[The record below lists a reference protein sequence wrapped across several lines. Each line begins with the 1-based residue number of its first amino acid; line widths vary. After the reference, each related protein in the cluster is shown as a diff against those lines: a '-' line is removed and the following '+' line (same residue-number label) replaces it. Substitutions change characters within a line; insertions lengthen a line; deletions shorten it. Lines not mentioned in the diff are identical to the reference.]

1 MKTRN
6 NVQKAATKTL
16 AVIISLV
23 LISFTVKAQD
33 FWKNVL
39 SNNSFNQIAMVMVDN
54 STSSANESGSASAS
68 YADMFAE
75 YLTEESDDALDVE
88 DWMVN
93 ENNFFRSVNLENE
106 SEGSLEMED
115 WMTNENLFNVTAE
128 ALQAEPE
135 SAMELENWMTSE
147 KAFGVRYM
155 VIIEEKDSEL
165 ELEPWMVDYRVW
177 NF

>member
-54 STSSANESGSASAS
+54 TESSVNESNSASAS
-68 YADMFAE
+68 IADMFAE
-75 YLTEESDDALDVE
+75 YLVEESDEVLDVE

-93 ENNFFRSVNLENE
+93 ENNFYRNLDIETEAEGNLELEGWMMNE
-106 SEGSLEMED
+106 D
-115 WMTNENLFNVTAE
+115 VFNTVTE

-135 SAMELENWMTSE
+135 ESMELENWMTTE
-147 KAFGVRYM
+147 KIFGVRTM
-155 VIIEEKDSEL
+155 LIVQEQDAKL
-165 ELEPWMVDYRVW
+165 GLEPWMVDKNVW